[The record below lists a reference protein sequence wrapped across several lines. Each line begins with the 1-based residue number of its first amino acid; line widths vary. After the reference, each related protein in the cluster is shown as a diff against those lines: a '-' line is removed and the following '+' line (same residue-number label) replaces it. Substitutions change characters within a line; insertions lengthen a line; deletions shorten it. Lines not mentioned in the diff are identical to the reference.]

1 MPSFFISY
9 VYEDRTHAETLK
21 QWAGKQLLGG
31 WTAVMEEA
39 DVRAHGEKRVKEHI
53 SPRIKACTVLLLL
66 VGANTHNH
74 AWIDY
79 ELQHAKSS
87 GLGVL
92 SVRIPNTTGAPA
104 KLAPREE
111 IPLEPQALAQAL
123 ANFSLPRRA

>member
-9 VYEDRTHAETLK
+9 VYEDRAHADTIK
-21 QWAGKQLLGG
+21 QWADKQLLGG

-39 DVRAHGEKRVKEHI
+39 DVRSQGEKRVKEHI
-53 SPRIKACTVLLLL
+53 SPRIRSCSALLLL

-87 GLGVL
+87 GLSVL
-92 SVRIPNTTGAPA
+92 NVRIPNTTGAPA
-104 KLAPREE
+104 KLAPMKET
-111 IPLEPQALAQAL
+111 PFDPAALAKVL
-123 ANFSLPRRA
+123 ANTPATRKT